1 MSELLKTLCGM
12 VDSGRVPH
20 ALLLHEDDGGGGVPL
35 ALQFL
40 EHLYSG
46 NPRVAK
52 LIHPDIHFI
61 FPLILSSGDSVS
73 EQYAKEW
80 RALVQENPSFSE
92 GDLYEALGFEGKNT
106 VISVKEANALLQVL
120 SRYSLEGGYTAV
132 VIYLPEKMNP
142 TAANKLLK
150 ILEEPPQQTIFV
162 MVTHAPERLLPTI
175 LSRCQLFRV
184 EAAGES
190 ASVALRFDDGGLLS
204 ALMQALI
211 AKDLGGALEVGE
223 QLAALPSRDS
233 MRAFCRFAAEKM
245 RRVFLVQ
252 QGLTVLAGDDHEV
265 RGWASKCKKTFP
277 RKALEALD
285 KASGLIGRNVNQ
297 KILFTD
303 LVDRLYVNI

>member
-35 ALQFL
+35 AMQFL
-40 EHLYSG
+40 EHLYGG

-61 FPLILSSGDSVS
+61 FPLVQAGDSVA

-80 RALVQENPSFSE
+80 RALIQENPSFSE
-92 GDLYEALGFEGKNT
+92 GDLYDALGFEGKNT

-120 SRYSLEGGYTAV
+120 SRYSLEGGYTSV
-132 VIYLPEKMNP
+132 VIYLPEKMNSV
-142 TAANKLLK
+142 AANKLLK

-184 EAAGES
+184 EAVEEA
-190 ASVALRFDDGGLLS
+190 ASVALRYDDGGLLS
-204 ALMQALI
+204 ALMSAVI
-211 AKDLGGALEVGE
+211 ARDLDAALEVGE
-223 QLAALPSRDS
+223 QLAGLPSRDS
-233 MRAFCRFAAEKM
+233 MRAFCHYAAEKM

-252 QGLTVLAGDDHEV
+252 QGLTVLAGDDPDAA
-265 RGWASKCKKTFP
+265 GWASACKKTFP

-285 KASGLIGRNVNQ
+285 KVSGLIGRNVNQ

-303 LVDRLYVNI
+303 LVDRFYVNI

>member
-35 ALQFL
+35 AMQFL
-40 EHLYSG
+40 EHLYGG

-61 FPLILSSGDSVS
+61 FPLVQAGDSVA

-80 RALVQENPSFSE
+80 RALIQENPSFSE
-92 GDLYEALGFEGKNT
+92 GDLYDALGFEGKNT

-120 SRYSLEGGYTAV
+120 SRYSLEGGYTSV
-132 VIYLPEKMNP
+132 VIYLPEKMNSV
-142 TAANKLLK
+142 AANKLLK

-184 EAAGES
+184 EAVEEA
-190 ASVALRFDDGGLLS
+190 ASVALRYDDGGLLS
-204 ALMQALI
+204 ALMSAVI
-211 AKDLGGALEVGE
+211 ARDLDAALEVGE
-223 QLAALPSRDS
+223 QLAGLPSRDS
-233 MRAFCRFAAEKM
+233 MRAFCRYAAEKM

-252 QGLTVLAGDDHEV
+252 QGLTVLAGDDPEAA
-265 RGWASKCKKTFP
+265 GWASACKKTFP

-303 LVDRLYVNI
+303 LVDRFYVNI

>member
-1 MSELLKTLCGM
+1 MSSLLETLNAM
-12 VDSGRVPH
+12 VDAGRVPH
-20 ALLLHEDDGGGGVPL
+20 AILLHEDDGGGAVGIGL
-35 ALQFL
+35 EFL
-40 EHLYSG
+40 RHLYG
-46 NPRVAK
+46 DNPRVAK

-80 RALVQENPSFSE
+80 RALVQENPSFTE

-106 VISVKEANALLQVL
+106 VISVKESNALLRIL
-120 SRYSLEGGYTAV
+120 SQYSLEGGYTTV
-132 VIYLPEKMNP
+132 MIYLPEKMNS

-150 ILEEPPQQTIFV
+150 ILEEPPQQTLFL

-184 EAAGES
+184 EAASTQS
-190 ASVALRFDDGGLLS
+190 AALRYDDGGLLCS
-204 ALMQALI
+204 LMDALI
-211 AKDLGGALEVGE
+211 RKDLAAALETGE

-245 RRVFLVQ
+245 RRIFLVQ
-252 QGLTVLAGDDHEV
+252 QGLDQLAGDDAEV
-265 RGWASKCKKTFP
+265 RSWASSCKKSFP

-285 KASGLIGRNVNQ
+285 KASVLIGRNVNQ

-303 LVDRLYVNI
+303 LVDRLFVNI